1 MKIEFQQG
9 VGAALLSLR
18 QGAGEKVGA
27 RRLRAAK
34 TAFVTRRV
42 KLQDA
47 ALLVQDFVPGH
58 GDLLLAEVLS
68 IGHHTKL
75 EAPTGRRVALYP
87 GDEIIVTYGA
97 RYATD
102 QFEAVVPDDLEPCEL
117 IAAGGIAGR
126 LVSQHGRMRQATR
139 LKPLGLLADLEGHIL
154 NLRRYALPRI
164 VEKSAMPIVV
174 AVVGTAMNAGK
185 TTVASSL
192 VHGLTRAGLRVGG
205 AKITGTGSGGD
216 LWSLLD
222 AGALCALDFTD
233 MGYSS
238 THRLAEVALTEV
250 ANDLVDHLST
260 QQLDI
265 AIVEIADGLLQE
277 DTAAL
282 LSSPAFRSR
291 IDAVIMVASDSM
303 GAVAGVK
310 WLAERRLPVVGFSG
324 LVTASPLASA
334 EAERA
339 CGLPSFSLD
348 DLRDPGFAP
357 KLCLASNPLVLE
369 NQCA

>member
-1 MKIEFQQG
+1 M
-9 VGAALLSLR
+9 LSLR

-34 TAFVTRRV
+34 SAFTTRRV

-87 GDEIIVTYGA
+87 GNEIIVTYGA

-126 LVSQHGRMRQATR
+126 LVSQHGRTRRATQ
-139 LKPLGLLADLEGHIL
+139 LKPLGLLADREGHIL
-154 NLRRYALPRI
+154 NLKRYALPRI
-164 VEKSAMPIVV
+164 VDISASPVVV

-222 AGALCALDFTD
+222 AGALSALDFTD

-238 THRLAEVALTEV
+238 THRLPEAALMEVAHG
-250 ANDLVDHLST
+250 LVDYLST
-260 QQLDI
+260 EQFDFV
-265 AIVEIADGLLQE
+265 IVEIADGLLQQE
-277 DTAAL
+277 TAAL
-282 LSSPAFRSR
+282 LSNSAFRNR

-334 EAERA
+334 EAERV
-339 CGLPSFSLD
+339 CGLPSISLD

-357 KLCLASNPLVLE
+357 KLCLTSDPIVLE
-369 NQCA
+369 SKRRCA